1 MSAAC
6 NSSPIIALSSIGQ
19 LHLLTSLFSSVFVP
33 EAVFVEICRNTER
46 EQNGKVQLTSA
57 VEKAEVQLFKVQ
69 NQALAEKLS
78 GRLHRGELEVIIG
91 AIELGI
97 PSVILDDRQARGLAE
112 TYKLDYTGTVG
123 LLIMA
128 KSRDLIP
135 EVTTFLDRLA
145 QEGFRLSEDLYRQVL
160 MATGEA

>member
-1 MSAAC
+1 MKAVC

-19 LHLLTSLFSSVFVP
+19 FRLLTSLFSSVSVP
-33 EAVFVEICRNTER
+33 EAVFAEISGNTER
-46 EQNGKVQLTSA
+46 EQKGKAQLTSA
-57 VEKAEVQLFKVQ
+57 VEKGEVQLFKVQ
-69 NQALAEKLS
+69 NQDLVEKLS
-78 GRLHRGELEVIIG
+78 GRLHHGELEVIIG

-97 PSVILDDRQARGLAE
+97 PSVILDDRQARELAE

-128 KSRDLIP
+128 KTRDLIP
-135 EVTTFLDRLA
+135 EVTTFLDRLE

-160 MATGEA
+160 RAAGEA

>member
-112 TYKLDYTGTVG
+112 TYKLDYTGTAWR
-123 LLIMA
+123 LL
-128 KSRDLIP
+128 
-135 EVTTFLDRLA
+135 E
-145 QEGFRLSEDLYRQVL
+145 
-160 MATGEA
+160 